1 LKQGASGLATLA
13 NKLNAEGNF
22 VNSLV
27 TDKEI
32 YPAIKNTI
40 STLQT
45 TSDNLKLTSLAAK
58 QMVDN
63 LEQTSKNINKM
74 TTNTT
79 SPIGVLLHDEKTAN
93 TIKETINNLESSSVK
108 LNQNME
114 ALKHNIFFRRYFKKQ
129 AIEQEVK
136 KE

>member
-1 LKQGASGLATLA
+1 MYENRTKSLATVETATKDLKQGASGLAIIS

-22 VNSLV
+22 INSLA

-45 TSDNLKLTSLAAK
+45 TSDNLKQTSLAAK

-63 LEQTSKNINKM
+63 LEQTSKIINKM

-93 TIKETINNLESSSVK
+93 NIKK
-108 LNQNME
+108 
-114 ALKHNIFFRRYFKKQ
+114 RRS
-129 AIEQEVK
+129 II
-136 KE
+136 